1 MSEGEARARIRAT
14 SLNKFSPMPDTAIE
28 KILNLLAEGKFSTQ
42 ELSEKLDLPLSSVR
56 ATLSQLR
63 HMGLVEPVPA
73 EKRGTPFTVTKEGSD
88 YVNKKIEEENVQ
100 ALKKLKE
107 K

>member
-1 MSEGEARARIRAT
+1 M
-14 SLNKFSPMPDTAIE
+14 
-28 KILNLLAEGKFSTQ
+28 
-42 ELSEKLDLPLSSVR
+42 R